1 MNKQNIFFI
10 LILTIVLIAGLSM
23 VVCASSNDSVS
34 GLNISDNYDSAL
46 KDAKTQNKTVMV
58 IFDQDSCSYCDQF
71 KQETL
76 SNSKVQEKL
85 NSGFVPVVVDINKDY
100 DLASKYKV
108 LGTPTVVFLD
118 ANEKEIHRIDGYVD
132 ANGFL
137 DEIKGI

>member
-1 MNKQNIFFI
+1 MNKQSIFFI
-10 LILTIVLIAGLSM
+10 LILTIILISGLSM

-34 GLNISDNYDSAL
+34 GLNISDKYDSAL

>member
-46 KDAKTQNKTVMV
+46 KDAKAQNKTVMV
-58 IFDQDSCSYCDQF
+58 IFDQDSCSYCDLF
-71 KQETL
+71 KQDTL

-108 LGTPTVVFLD
+108 FGTPSVVFSD
-118 ANEKEIHRIDGYVD
+118 SNGKEIHRIGGYVD
-132 ANGFL
+132 ANEFL
-137 DEIKGI
+137 EEIKGI

>member
-10 LILTIVLIAGLSM
+10 LILTIVLIAGLSI

-34 GLNISDNYDSAL
+34 VLNISDNYDSAL
-46 KDAKTQNKTVMV
+46 KDAKAQNKTVMV

>member
-10 LILTIVLIAGLSM
+10 LILTIVLIAGLSI

-46 KDAKTQNKTVMV
+46 KDAKAQNKTVMV

-85 NSGFVPVVVDINKDY
+85 NSGFVPVVIDINKDY
-100 DLASKYKV
+100 DLACKYKV
-108 LGTPTVVFLD
+108 LATPTVVFLD
-118 ANEKEIHRIDGYVD
+118 ANENEIHRIDGYVD